1 MKFNDKF
8 FTSLWWTDRL
18 ALFIR
23 HEDSLSERRFITY
36 TPLKIVLI
44 AVGLFIPVFVVGFLS
59 AGLFTLSPTG
69 NLQEARLK
77 RDLTKMRQTVD
88 SLERQSEIQNEY
100 LVNIKKLLGG
110 DVQYMKTDNPYQRKD
125 RSDTLKDGSEKNKD
139 AASKDVNLDYL
150 SKADLRLREE
160 VERST
165 GKTSTQS
172 AKSSNLSLEDIHFFK
187 PVQGIVSEKFNAQQ
201 NHLGIDIVAPQD
213 EAIKATLEGT
223 VIMATWT
230 DDTGYVITLQHSSGL
245 ISVYKHCAK
254 LFKKNG
260 QFVEKGEV
268 IALIGNTGKFT
279 SGPHLHFEV
288 WHQGQV
294 INPENLIAF

>member
-8 FTSLWWTDRL
+8 FTALWWTERL

-36 TPLKIVLI
+36 TPLKVVLI
-44 AVGLFIPVFVVGFLS
+44 AVGFFIPVFVLGFLS
-59 AGLFTLSPTG
+59 AGLFTVSPTG

-77 RDLTKMRQTVD
+77 RDLAQMRQTVD
-88 SLERQSEIQNEY
+88 SLEQQSEIQNEY
-100 LVNIKKLLGG
+100 LINIKKLLGG
-110 DVQYMKTDNPYQRKD
+110 DVQYMKTDNPYQRKN
-125 RSDTLKDGSEKNKD
+125 RSDTLINNSEKNKD
-139 AASKDVNLDYL
+139 AVSKDVNLDYL

-160 VERST
+160 MERNN
-165 GKTSTQS
+165 GQVQSTQG
-172 AKSSNLSLEDIHFFK
+172 KSVNLADIHLFK
-187 PVQGIVSEKFNAQQ
+187 PVQGIVSEKFDAQK

-213 EAIKATLEGT
+213 EPIKVTSEGT

-230 DDTGYVITLQHSSGL
+230 DDTGYVITVQHANGL

-260 QFVEKGEV
+260 QFVKTGEV

-288 WHQGQV
+288 WHHGQAL
-294 INPENLIAF
+294 NPENLIAF